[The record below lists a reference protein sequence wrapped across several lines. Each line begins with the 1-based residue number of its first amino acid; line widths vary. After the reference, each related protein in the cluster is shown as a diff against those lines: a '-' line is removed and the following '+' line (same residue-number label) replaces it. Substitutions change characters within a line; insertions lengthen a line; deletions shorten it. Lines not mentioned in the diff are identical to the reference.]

1 MSKSLI
7 RILALGLLAAA
18 VTGGAIGMWLY
29 NKPHTNV
36 ADLKAD
42 AVLSAG
48 ELYAAYSADEAASN
62 ERYLNKTI
70 EVRGKV
76 AEILPGENGV
86 VNVVLRDDG
95 AMSGVIC
102 EFLAE
107 EQMSIQGLSPGAEV
121 TVRGLCSGLS
131 FDVALNRC
139 VLIQP

>member
-18 VTGGAIGMWLY
+18 VIGGAAGVWLY

-42 AVLSAG
+42 AVLSAS

-62 ERYLNKTI
+62 ARYLNKTI
-70 EVRGKV
+70 EVRGKI

-86 VNVVLRDDG
+86 VNVVLRDEG
-95 AMSGVIC
+95 AMSGILC
-102 EFLAE
+102 EFLPE
-107 EQMSIQGLSPGAEV
+107 EQASLAGLSPGAEV
-121 TVRGLCSGLS
+121 TVRGLCSGIM